1 MAIYYLVADYL
12 VPVYIEHEGT
22 MSFTNR
28 SQAER
33 REYYRERGLS
43 LPQNY
48 TIARLAPRT
57 SVRVVFFDIDNGLF
71 LIKAPNQATAYRV
84 LRALDGFFFLTMGET
99 PRHDRSLPKLYEL
112 RRVPNANWAQERI
125 LQELRERNFEI
136 GPADVFDLYSGRV
149 VLQHDMRLL
158 APAIETIYPNE
169 RLLEAL
175 CHLGHSRFLFYGFM
189 VGSYYHCHY
198 KYDRREMSYHL
209 MQKKYLE
216 NRERYELSFI
226 SAFKGI
232 ERLLNVNQ
240 IKKHEID
247 QKLRRLE
254 IAEILPETKYRRW
267 HETFLGYPRHVTY
280 SDLITHFLRIRN
292 TVAAHANPSPPK
304 RFLISEDSLIEVQLF
319 LAELCSK
326 VLGKIKQRDL
336 PRGVI
341 QPLSRHDL

>member
-22 MSFTNR
+22 ISVTNR
-28 SQAER
+28 SPAER

-57 SVRVVFFDIDNGLF
+57 SVSVVFFDIDNGLF
-71 LIKAPNQATAYRV
+71 LIKATNQPTAYRV
-84 LRALDGFFFLTMGET
+84 LRALDGFFFLTIGET
-99 PRHDRSLPKLYEL
+99 PRPDRSLHKLSEL
-112 RRVPNANWAQERI
+112 RRVPNANWTRER
-125 LQELRERNFEI
+125 LVQELRERNFEI
-136 GPADVFDLYSGRV
+136 SPTDVFDLYSGRV
-149 VLQHDMRLL
+149 VQQHEMRLL
-158 APAIETIYPNE
+158 APAIEAIYPNE

-198 KYDRREMSYHL
+198 KHDRRAMSYHL

-216 NRERYELSFI
+216 NRERYELSFV

-240 IKKHEID
+240 KKKHEID

-254 IAEILPETKYRRW
+254 IADILPETKYQRW
-267 HETFLGYPRHVTY
+267 HETFLGYPKNVTY
-280 SDLITHFLRIRN
+280 SALIKHFLCIRN
-292 TVAAHANPSPPK
+292 AVAAHSNPSPPK
-304 RFLISEDSLIEVQLF
+304 RFLISEDSLIEIQLF

-326 VLGKIKQRDL
+326 VLGEIRPRDL

-341 QPLSRHDL
+341 QPFSRRDL